1 MNAPHE
7 PNLPAPHLDDNDEMI
22 GSILSRRRALR
33 LLGLGG
39 GAAALAAGGVLAQ
52 RTGPPPGGMG
62 GGVSGAGGTS
72 AGTSGA
78 VSLPGCV
85 VRPAM
90 TDGPYFVE
98 SEPRR
103 ADIRKD
109 TATGRASAGV
119 PLTLNFVVSKVA
131 VGSCTPRGD
140 VLIDVW
146 HCDALGVYSGVSGNT
161 GNFLRGSLVTDASGR
176 ASFTTVYPGWYQ
188 GRAVHI
194 HFKLRPLD
202 ASGGAT
208 GEFTSQLFFPE
219 SVNSAVFARAPYSHK
234 GKGTDTSNAQ
244 DGIYNNGG
252 NQLLLDMKGD
262 PIKGYTATFDVGLN
276 IG

>member
-1 MNAPHE
+1 MNSPHE
-7 PNLPAPHLDDNDEMI
+7 PNLPAPHLDDDNDDEMI

-52 RTGPPPGGMG
+52 RAGPPPGGM
-62 GGVSGAGGTS
+62 SGAGGTS

-78 VSLPGCV
+78 ASLPGCV

-90 TDGPYFVE
+90 TEGPYFVE

-109 TATGRASAGV
+109 TTSGKTSAGV
-119 PLTLNFVVSKVA
+119 PLTLNFLVSKVA
-131 VGSCTPRGD
+131 VGSCTPRGS

-146 HCDALGVYSGVSGNT
+146 HCDALGVYSGVSGNS
-161 GNFLRGSLVTDASGR
+161 GNFLRGSLVTDASGM

-202 ASGGAT
+202 ASGRAT

-219 SVNSAVFARAPYSHK
+219 SVNSAVFARAPYSQK
-234 GKGTDTSNAQ
+234 GKVADTSNAQ
-244 DGIYNNGG
+244 DGIYKNGG
-252 NQLLLDMKGD
+252 NQLLLDVKGD
-262 PIKGYTATFDVGLN
+262 SSKGYTATFDVGLN

>member
-1 MNAPHE
+1 MTPSDPHPAP
-7 PNLPAPHLDDNDEMI
+7 PHLDDDTDDELV

-39 GAAALAAGGVLAQ
+39 GALSLAAGGVLAQ
-52 RTGPPPGGMG
+52 RAGGPSTGGAAGSSAGPGGG
-62 GGVSGAGGTS
+62 SG
-72 AGTSGA
+72 
-78 VSLPGCV
+78 LPGCV
-85 VRPAM
+85 VRPAL
-90 TDGPYFVE
+90 TEGPYFVE

-103 ADIRKD
+103 ADLRKD
-109 TATGRASAGV
+109 TTTGTVSAGV
-119 PLTLNFVVSKVA
+119 PLTLNFLVSKVS
-131 VGSCTPRGD
+131 VGSCTPRSR

-161 GNFLRGSLVTDASGR
+161 GNFLRGSLVTDAQGR
-176 ASFTTVYPGWYQ
+176 ASFTTIYPGWYQ

-202 ASGGAT
+202 ASGKAT

-219 SVNSAVFARAPYSHK
+219 GVNSAVFARAPYRQ
-234 GKGTDTSNAQ
+234 KGTRADTPNAQ
-244 DGIYNNGG
+244 DGIYRNGG
-252 NQLLLDMKGD
+252 SQLLLDVKGD
-262 PIKGYTATFDVGLN
+262 PAAGYAATFDVGLN

>member
-1 MNAPHE
+1 MNPSDR
-7 PNLPAPHLDDNDEMI
+7 PDISPPHLDEDTDDEMI
-22 GSILSRRRALR
+22 GTILSRRRALR

-39 GAAALAAGGVLAQ
+39 GAAALGAGGVLAQ
-52 RTGPPPGGMG
+52 RGAPGGMQ
-62 GGVSGAGGTS
+62 GAGGTS

-78 VSLPGCV
+78 ASLPGCV

-90 TDGPYFVE
+90 TEGPYFVE

-109 TATGRASAGV
+109 SSTGRISAGV
-119 PLTLNFVVSKVA
+119 PLTLIFVVSRVA
-131 VGSCTPRGD
+131 VGGCTPRSS

-146 HCDALGVYSGVSGNT
+146 HCDALGVYSDVQGNT
-161 GNFLRGSLVTDASGR
+161 GDFLRGSQVTNAQGR
-176 ASFTTVYPGWYQ
+176 ASFTTIYPGWYQ

-202 ASGGAT
+202 ASGKAK

-219 SVNSAVFARAPYSHK
+219 SVNTAVFARTPYSQK
-234 GKGTDTSNAQ
+234 GNRADTPNAT
-244 DGIYNNGG
+244 DGIYRNGG
-252 NQLLLDMKGD
+252 NQLLLDVKGD
-262 PIKGYTATFDVGLN
+262 ASRGYVATFDIGLI

>member
-1 MNAPHE
+1 MNPPHD
-7 PNLPAPHLDDNDEMI
+7 PRLTAPHLDDDNDDELV

-39 GAAALAAGGVLAQ
+39 SVAALAAGGVLAQ
-52 RTGPPPGGMG
+52 RAGGPA
-62 GGVSGAGGTS
+62 GAGGTS

-78 VSLPGCV
+78 TGLPGCV

-90 TDGPYFVE
+90 TEGPYFVE

-103 ADIRKD
+103 ADLRKD
-109 TATGRASAGV
+109 TTTGRVSAGV
-119 PLTLNFVVSKVA
+119 PLTLTFVVSKVA
-131 VGSCTPRGD
+131 VGSCTPRGS

-146 HCDALGVYSGVSGNT
+146 HCDALGMYSGVSGNS
-161 GNFLRGSLVTDASGR
+161 GNFLRGSLVTDAQGK

-202 ASGGAT
+202 ASGKAT

-219 SVNSAVFARAPYSHK
+219 SVNSAVFARAPYSQK
-234 GKGTDTSNAQ
+234 GPKADTPNAQ
-244 DGIYNNGG
+244 DGIYRNGG
-252 NQLLLDMKGD
+252 SQLLLDVKGD
-262 PIKGYTATFDVGLN
+262 ASKGYTATFDVGLN
-276 IG
+276 LG